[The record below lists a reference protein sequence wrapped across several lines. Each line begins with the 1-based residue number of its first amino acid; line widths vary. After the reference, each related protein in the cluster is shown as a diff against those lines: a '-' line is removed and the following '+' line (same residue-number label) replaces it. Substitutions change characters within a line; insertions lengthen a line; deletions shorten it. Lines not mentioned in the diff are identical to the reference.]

1 MNMPIPSEKGA
12 IEEIIWQTA
21 KRLKRKYDVQI
32 YNPLA
37 NSIIKKIINGI
48 SLKNSGIIHSHNFYT
63 SIGLFIRRF
72 NHLLTIHYP
81 PWISNS
87 GMKRRIRIATLNIF
101 NRKGITLISPSIYIA
116 KWLIKNGFNRVK
128 YIPNGVD
135 TEIFSYNKRNEEL
148 REKLLDGKEILIVSL
163 GRICKEKNQLIL
175 LRTIKHIV
183 EKHKNIKLILLGP
196 TAGFF
201 GKLKGD
207 YTYYLLLKQYVEKHN
222 LKQYV
227 QFLGDIPLKRDV
239 ARILASSDIYVHPS
253 KVEAAPLAILEAMA
267 SGLPILAFN
276 LPFYSGYLFDN
287 INALLVPLDD
297 LNKFKEYLLIL
308 IEDEHFRKKL
318 SLNAIK
324 FTNEKFSWDVIV
336 EKHYLKL
343 YNTLM

>member
-1 MNMPIPSEKGA
+1 M
-12 IEEIIWQTA
+12 
-21 KRLKRKYDVQI
+21 
-32 YNPLA
+32 
-37 NSIIKKIINGI
+37 
-48 SLKNSGIIHSHNFYT
+48 
-63 SIGLFIRRF
+63 
-72 NHLLTIHYP
+72 
-81 PWISNS
+81 
-87 GMKRRIRIATLNIF
+87 
-101 NRKGITLISPSIYIA
+101 
-116 KWLIKNGFNRVK
+116 
-128 YIPNGVD
+128 GVD

-207 YTYYLLLKQYVEKHN
+207 YTYYLL

-336 EKHYLKL
+336 EKYYLKTIQ
-343 YNTLM
+343 YSYVIMKMFINI